1 MNSRWKNAMIGL
13 FHFFV
18 VNRSER
24 EQGQKK
30 DMQEIRKISK
40 KFVSSN

>member
-1 MNSRWKNAMIGL
+1 MNSRWKIAMIGL

-24 EQGQKK
+24 EQGKK
-30 DMQEIRKISK
+30 KIYRK
-40 KFVSSN
+40 

>member
-1 MNSRWKNAMIGL
+1 MNSRWKNTMIGL

-24 EQGQKK
+24 EQGQKRYAGNK
-30 DMQEIRKISK
+30 ENFQEICE
-40 KFVSSN
+40 